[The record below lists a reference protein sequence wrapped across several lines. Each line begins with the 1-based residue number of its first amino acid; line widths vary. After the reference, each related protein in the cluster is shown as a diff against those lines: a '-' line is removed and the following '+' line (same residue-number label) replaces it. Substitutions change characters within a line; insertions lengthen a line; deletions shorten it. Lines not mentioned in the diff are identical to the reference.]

1 MDKDHKLMESDKEP
15 LSFGRYLQAIRLE
28 KKISLEQVSQQ
39 TRIGIGNLLLIEQED
54 HDQLP
59 AEVYVKGFLRAYANS
74 IGADG
79 DEVIRRYGSRLDV
92 VQKISESEPPS
103 IRTVR
108 RSWWKLLFSL
118 VVFVCIIS
126 GSIFAVILLHQS
138 PAEND
143 SNSAIEDSSNA
154 VEEMA
159 DTKKNQTDTEKNQT
173 DTAEKQDDN
182 LPQAE
187 KQDFDADLEAI
198 ETVPDKFLLHV
209 TAVEETWLKV
219 IMDEK
224 APTEY
229 ILKSGDQIDLEANVG
244 FNLLIGN
251 AGGLNITLN
260 DKPVFIPGKSGD
272 VVTIEL
278 P

>member
-1 MDKDHKLMESDKEP
+1 MESDKES

-92 VQKISESEPPS
+92 VQKISKSEFS
-103 IRTVR
+103 STKTAR
-108 RSWWKLLFSL
+108 RSWWKLVFSL
-118 VVFVCIIS
+118 AIFVCIIS
-126 GSIFAVILLHQS
+126 GSIFVVILLHQT
-138 PAEND
+138 PTVND
-143 SNSAIEDSSNA
+143 SNKALKQTTGAEK
-154 VEEMA
+154 E
-159 DTKKNQTDTEKNQT
+159 QTDAEKIQT
-173 DTAEKQDDN
+173 GAEKKQDDN

-187 KQDFDADLEAI
+187 EQDLDADIKAL

-229 ILKSGDQIDLEANVG
+229 ILKSGDQIDLEANTG
-244 FNLLIGN
+244 YNLLIGN

-260 DKPVFIPGKSGD
+260 DKPVIIPGKSGD

>member
-1 MDKDHKLMESDKEP
+1 MESDKES

-54 HDQLP
+54 YDQLP

-79 DEVIRRYGSRLDV
+79 DEVIRRYGSRPDV
-92 VQKISESEPPS
+92 AQKISESEFPS
-103 IRTVR
+103 HKTAR

-138 PAEND
+138 PSVND
-143 SNSAIEDSSNA
+143 SNNAIEASNNTI
-154 VEEMA
+154 EEV
-159 DTKKNQTDTEKNQT
+159 TDTEMSPSAT
-173 DTAEKQDDN
+173 EEKQNDNDN

-187 KQDFDADLEAI
+187 EQDFDADPKAV

-209 TAVEETWLKV
+209 TAIEETWLKV